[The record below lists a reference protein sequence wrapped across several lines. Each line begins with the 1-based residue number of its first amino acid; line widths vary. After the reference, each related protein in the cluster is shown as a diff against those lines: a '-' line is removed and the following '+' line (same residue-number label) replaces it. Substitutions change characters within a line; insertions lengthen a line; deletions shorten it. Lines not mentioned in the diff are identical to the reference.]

1 MKIGVFICH
10 CGSNIAGTVD
20 CGKVAEIAKTYP
32 DVAFSTDTMYTC
44 SEPGQEEIVAA
55 IKEHKLDGV
64 VVASCTPRMHEPTFR
79 RTVER
84 AGLNKYMF
92 EMANIREHVSWIGK
106 DKEANTNKAAELV
119 RIAVEK
125 LRRDNPLFSKSFE
138 STKRVLV
145 IGGGVAGIQAALDC
159 ADAGLDVLLV
169 ERESHIGGKM
179 AKLDKTFPT
188 VDCSSCILGPKMV
201 DVAQHPKITLMAAS
215 EVTNVSGYVGNF
227 TVTVKK
233 KATYVDWSKC
243 TGCGA
248 CMDKCPAK
256 KTPDKFN
263 EFVGPTTAINIPF
276 PQAIPKKATINAEF
290 CRKLTSG
297 KCGVCAKVCP
307 TGAINYEMKDEEV
320 TETVGAIVAATGYDL
335 MDWTVYGEYGAG
347 QYPDVI
353 TSLQYERIMSASGPT
368 GGHIKRPSDGKEPKS
383 VVFIP
388 DKFNEFVGPTT
399 AINIPFPQAIPK
411 KATIN
416 AEFCRKLTSG
426 KCGVC
431 AKVCPT
437 GAINYEMKDEEVT
450 ETVGAIVAATGYD
463 LMDWTVYGEYGAGQ
477 YPDVIT
483 SLQYERI
490 MSASGP
496 TGGHIKR
503 PSDGKEPKSVVFIQ
517 CVGSR
522 DKSIGRPYCSGF
534 CCMYT
539 AKQAV
544 LTKDHIPDSQS
555 YVFYMDIRSNA
566 KLYDEFTRRAVE
578 EYGTQYIR
586 GRVSAIQPDGHGQYI
601 VRGADTLLGKP
612 VEVKADMV
620 VLAVGIEGSKGAN
633 KLAETLHISYDGFGF
648 FMESHCK
655 LRPVETN
662 TAGVFL
668 AGVAQGPKDIPSSV
682 AQGSGAAAKVI
693 GLLSKP
699 LLESDPQISV
709 VDIKRCVG
717 CGKCIKV
724 CPFQAIVEK
733 EIRGE
738 KKAQTIEAVCQG
750 CGLCTA
756 TCPQGAIQ
764 LSHFTDNQIL
774 AEVDAL
780 CRF

>member
-1 MKIGVFICH
+1 MRVPGALEIPFALQQLAATEEYDALIAIGAVIR
-10 CGSNIAGTVD
+10 G
-20 CGKVAEIAKTYP
+20 ETYH
-32 DVAFSTDTMYTC
+32 F
-44 SEPGQEEIVAA
+44 EIVSNESASGIMQVGLDFDIPIANAVLTTENDEQAQARLHQKGTDAA
-55 IKEHKLDGV
+55 Q
-64 VVASCTPRMHEPTFR
+64 VA
-79 RTVER
+79 V
-84 AGLNKYMF
+84 

-383 VVFIP
+383 VVFI
-388 DKFNEFVGPTT
+388 
-399 AINIPFPQAIPK
+399 
-411 KATIN
+411 
-416 AEFCRKLTSG
+416 
-426 KCGVC
+426 
-431 AKVCPT
+431 
-437 GAINYEMKDEEVT
+437 
-450 ETVGAIVAATGYD
+450 
-463 LMDWTVYGEYGAGQ
+463 
-477 YPDVIT
+477 
-483 SLQYERI
+483 
-490 MSASGP
+490 
-496 TGGHIKR
+496 
-503 PSDGKEPKSVVFIQ
+503 Q

-522 DKSIGRPYCSGF
+522 DKSIGRPY
-534 CCMYT
+534 
-539 AKQAV
+539 
-544 LTKDHIPDSQS
+544 
-555 YVFYMDIRSNA
+555 
-566 KLYDEFTRRAVE
+566 
-578 EYGTQYIR
+578 
-586 GRVSAIQPDGHGQYI
+586 
-601 VRGADTLLGKP
+601 
-612 VEVKADMV
+612 
-620 VLAVGIEGSKGAN
+620 
-633 KLAETLHISYDGFGF
+633 
-648 FMESHCK
+648 
-655 LRPVETN
+655 
-662 TAGVFL
+662 
-668 AGVAQGPKDIPSSV
+668 
-682 AQGSGAAAKVI
+682 
-693 GLLSKP
+693 
-699 LLESDPQISV
+699 
-709 VDIKRCVG
+709 
-717 CGKCIKV
+717 
-724 CPFQAIVEK
+724 
-733 EIRGE
+733 
-738 KKAQTIEAVCQG
+738 
-750 CGLCTA
+750 
-756 TCPQGAIQ
+756 
-764 LSHFTDNQIL
+764 
-774 AEVDAL
+774 
-780 CRF
+780 